1 MSPLVN
7 GKARIV
13 GIEGDP
19 NEWIPS
25 GNVTVR
31 HISAPHSA
39 WQFRGLA
46 FHHRHK
52 TLYWSE
58 KSKQR
63 LQGLMLVN
71 RSTTTQTL
79 YSGTSG
85 TVDGLAVD
93 WVSNNLY
100 SVDPKYNWIMMIALK
115 DNMTDEDPYYKLV
128 VKTDLANPHGLAV
141 YPQKG

>member
-46 FHHRHK
+46 FHYRHK
-52 TLYWSE
+52 TLFWSE

>member
-1 MSPLVN
+1 MNPLVN

-46 FHHRHK
+46 FNFRQK
-52 TLYWSE
+52 MLYWSE
-58 KSKQR
+58 KSKER
-63 LQGLMLVN
+63 IQGLMLVN

-79 YSGTSG
+79 YTGTSG
-85 TVDGLAVD
+85 SIDGMVVD

-100 SVDPKYNWIMMIALK
+100 WADPKYNMIMMIALK
-115 DNMTDEDPYYKLV
+115 DNMTDEDPFYRLV
-128 VKTDLANPHGLAV
+128 VKTELENPHGLAV

>member
-1 MSPLVN
+1 MNPLVN

-46 FHHRHK
+46 FHFQQK

-58 KSKQR
+58 KSKER
-63 LQGLMLVN
+63 IQGLMLVN

-79 YSGTSG
+79 YTGTSG
-85 TVDGLAVD
+85 SIDGMAVD

-100 SVDPKYNWIMMIALK
+100 WADPKYNLIMMIALK
-115 DNMTDEDPYYKLV
+115 DNKTDEDPFYRQI
-128 VKTDLANPHGLAV
+128 VKTDLESPHGLAV